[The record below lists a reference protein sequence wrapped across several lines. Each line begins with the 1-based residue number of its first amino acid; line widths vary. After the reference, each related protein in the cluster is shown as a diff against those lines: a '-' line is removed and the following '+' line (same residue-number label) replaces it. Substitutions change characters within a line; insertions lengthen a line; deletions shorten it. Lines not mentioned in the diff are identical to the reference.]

1 VKEKLLF
8 LKYPQVNC
16 VMTCQQAVHVRQ
28 HYSGQPYFGCV
39 IAHDMFVEPVSA
51 VKGGE
56 PEPVMIIDERHY
68 ACNLFPS
75 C

>member
-1 VKEKLLF
+1 MSDSIIPVSHIL
-8 LKYPQVNC
+8 
-16 VMTCQQAVHVRQ
+16 
-28 HYSGQPYFGCV
+28 GV